1 MADPLRILIVED
13 SADDAEIVA
22 RHLARAGRYVVLD
35 RVETGEQMRERLAAR
50 TPDAVLADDHLPRFD
65 AAAALEIVRE
75 RGLDVPFI
83 IVSGTIGEV
92 RVVELMRRGAHDY
105 VSKNDLVRLVPALD
119 RELREARNRAARRDA
134 ERRKDQFLA
143 MIGHEL
149 RNPLAPIATA
159 LSLMHLRGDDGGEE
173 IPVIRRHVEHL
184 QRLVDDLLDTA
195 RITRG
200 DFSLHRAPTE
210 LGRVID
216 DAIEM
221 A

>member
-1 MADPLRILIVED
+1 MHSLRIVIVED

-22 RHLARAGRYVVLD
+22 RHLARAGRQVQLE
-35 RVETGEQMRERLAAR
+35 RVETAAELRARLAEGA
-50 TPDAVLADDHLPRFD
+50 PDAILADDKLPQFD
-65 AAAALEIVRE
+65 AAHALEIAHAH
-75 RGLDVPFI
+75 GLDVPFI

-92 RVVELMRRGAHDY
+92 RAVELMRRGAHDY
-105 VSKNDLVRLVPALD
+105 VAKSDLVRLVPALD
-119 RELREARNRAARRDA
+119 RELREAQSRAARRDA

-149 RNPLAPIATA
+149 RNPLAPITTA
-159 LSLMHLRGDDGGEE
+159 LSLMHLRGEDGGEE

-200 DFSLHRAPTE
+200 DFSL
-210 LGRVID
+210 
-216 DAIEM
+216 
-221 A
+221 